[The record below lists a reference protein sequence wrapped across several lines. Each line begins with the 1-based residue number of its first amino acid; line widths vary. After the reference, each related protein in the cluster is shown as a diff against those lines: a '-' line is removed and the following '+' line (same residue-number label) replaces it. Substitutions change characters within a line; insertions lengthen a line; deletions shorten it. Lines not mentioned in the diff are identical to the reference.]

1 MRKTYHKPKLWY
13 EDFRLS
19 QSIASGCEGIANYA
33 ENLCSVT
40 VKIPGPGTD
49 PATSI
54 EVFMSSSVCLYFPP
68 NLDDTVCYH
77 APNESNNVYSS

>member
-1 MRKTYHKPKLWY
+1 MRKTYNKPKLWY

-40 VKIPGPGTD
+40 VKIPGSNTL
-49 PATSI
+49 I